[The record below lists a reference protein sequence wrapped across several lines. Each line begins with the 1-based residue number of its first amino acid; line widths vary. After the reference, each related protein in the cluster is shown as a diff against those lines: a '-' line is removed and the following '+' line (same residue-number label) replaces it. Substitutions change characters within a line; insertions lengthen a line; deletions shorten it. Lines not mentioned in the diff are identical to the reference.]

1 MYNELIFKIPTKFY
15 LKLKLIIRL
24 NSNLIFL
31 HSAFY
36 LEAKIT
42 LILSYK

>member
-1 MYNELIFKIPTKFY
+1 MYNKLIFKITTKFY
-15 LKLKLIIRL
+15 LKLKLSIHL

-31 HSAFY
+31 QSAFY

-42 LILSYK
+42 LIMSYK